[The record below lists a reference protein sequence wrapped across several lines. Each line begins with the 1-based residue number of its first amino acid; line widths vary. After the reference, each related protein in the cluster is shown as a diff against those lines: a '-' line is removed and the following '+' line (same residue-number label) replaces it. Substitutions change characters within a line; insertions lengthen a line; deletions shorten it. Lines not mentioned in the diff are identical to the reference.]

1 MEGAWGQLFGK
12 IVMKRSALAAVL
24 ALSLGLAGCS
34 GMNDTQ
40 QKMLSGGAIGAAGG
54 AAITALTGGCIW
66 CGAAIG
72 GAVGTGAGYVISQTQ
87 H

>member
-1 MEGAWGQLFGK
+1 
-12 IVMKRSALAAVL
+12 MKRSALAAAL

-34 GMNDTQ
+34 GMNQTQ

-72 GAVGTGAGYVISQTQ
+72 GAAGTAAGYVIAQT

>member
-1 MEGAWGQLFGK
+1 
-12 IVMKRSALAAVL
+12 MKRSALAAVL

-34 GMNDTQ
+34 GMNQTQ

-72 GAVGTGAGYVISQTQ
+72 GAAGSAAGYVIAQT

>member
-1 MEGAWGQLFGK
+1 
-12 IVMKRSALAAVL
+12 MKRSALAAAL

-40 QKMLSGGAIGAAGG
+40 QKMLSGGAIGAAVG

-72 GAVGTGAGYVISQTQ
+72 GAAGTAAGYVIAQT

>member
-1 MEGAWGQLFGK
+1 
-12 IVMKRSALAAVL
+12 MKRSALAAAL

-34 GMNDTQ
+34 GMNETQ

-72 GAVGTGAGYVISQTQ
+72 GAAGTAAGYVIAQTR
-87 H
+87 

>member
-1 MEGAWGQLFGK
+1 
-12 IVMKRSALAAVL
+12 MKRSALAAVL

-34 GMNDTQ
+34 GMSETQ
-40 QKMLSGGAIGAAGG
+40 QRMVSGGAIGAAGG

-72 GAVGTGAGYVISQTQ
+72 GAAGTAAGYVIAQT